1 MKIIFIGAVESS
13 YIFLETLLEKQIKIE
28 KVFTIFDNKYNSDY
42 RDLRP
47 LCQKYNVEVV
57 GIKNIND
64 EENIKIIK
72 EINPDFIFV
81 IGISQLIKKEIIDI
95 PKFGCI
101 GLHPSLLPKNRG
113 RAVLPWTILNE
124 EKETGLTLFKID
136 EGTDSGDILVQEKI
150 KISEREDSNTLYQ
163 KILLA
168 IKKVIEENIENILTQ
183 EITYKKQLEEEATY
197 CAIRTMEDGEID
209 WNKSAKDIDK
219 LIRATTK
226 PYPGA
231 YTYHKGEKLIIWTSE
246 IVEKDNWSALSGQRV
261 EILKGQGVKV
271 KTGNGILLIKDIEYK
286 GQQLKADNFFKIVG
300 KKF

>member
-13 YIFLETLLEKQIKIE
+13 YVFLEALLEKQIKIE
-28 KVFTIFDNKYNSDY
+28 KVFTIFDNNYNSDY

-81 IGISQLIKKEIIDI
+81 IGISQLIKKEIINI

-136 EGTDSGDILVQEKI
+136 EGADSGDILVQEKI

-168 IKKVIEENIENILTQ
+168 IKKVIEENIENIPTQ

-246 IVEKDNWSALSGQRV
+246 IVEKDNWSALPGQRV
-261 EILKGQGVKV
+261 EILKGQGVRV

>member
-136 EGTDSGDILVQEKI
+136 EGADSGDILVQEKI

-246 IVEKDNWSALSGQRV
+246 IIEKDNWSALPGQRV

>member
-209 WNKSAKDIDK
+209 WSKSAKDIDK

>member
-81 IGISQLIKKEIIDI
+81 IGISQLIKKEIINI

>member
-13 YIFLETLLEKQIKIE
+13 YVFLEALLEKQIKIE
-28 KVFTIFDNKYNSDY
+28 KVFTIFDNNYNSDY

-81 IGISQLIKKEIIDI
+81 IGISQLIKKEIINI

-136 EGTDSGDILVQEKI
+136 EGADSGDILVQEKI

-246 IVEKDNWSALSGQRV
+246 IVEKDNWSALPGQRV
-261 EILKGQGVKV
+261 EILKGQGVRV

>member
-168 IKKVIEENIENILTQ
+168 IKKIIKENIENIFTQ

-197 CAIRTMEDGEID
+197 CAIRTIEDGEID

>member
-271 KTGNGILLIKDIEYK
+271 KTGNGILLIKDIEYE